1 MADNT
6 IILKSSS
13 VAGKV
18 PLTTDLLEAE
28 PALNTADKKLYSK
41 DTQGNVFEVGVP
53 MSHVGSGGATH
64 AAATTGQNGFMSS
77 TDKAKL
83 DSVETGANLYAL
95 PIATAS
101 SLGGVKQGTG
111 VTIDGS
117 GVISATPVNSST
129 VTSALGFMPADSA
142 TTYTKTETDARI
154 QAIVDVAPAAL
165 DTLNEL
171 AAAIGDDANF
181 AGTMTTALAGKQ
193 ATITGG
199 ATTITTDNLTASMAL
214 VSDSSGKV
222 AAHSTVSTIELG
234 YLDGVTSDIQT
245 QLNAK
250 APLASPTL
258 TGTPAAP
265 TATAGTNTT
274 QIASTAFVKTAIDNA
289 VAVLNGGTF

>member
-1 MADNT
+1 VADNT

-18 PLTTDLLEAE
+18 PLTADLLEAE

-41 DTQGNVFEVGVP
+41 DAQGNVFEVGVP

-111 VTIDGS
+111 VTIDGG

-129 VTSALGFMPADSA
+129 VTSALGFTPADSA
-142 TTYTKTETDARI
+142 ATYTKTETDSRI

-165 DTLNEL
+165 DTLSEL

-199 ATTITTDNLTASMAL
+199 ATTIVTNNLTASMAL
-214 VSDSSGKV
+214 VSDGSGKV
-222 AAHSTVSTIELG
+222 AAHSTVSTTELG
-234 YLDGVTSDIQT
+234 YLDGVTSAIQT

-258 TGTPAAP
+258 TGTPAVP